1 MTVPSG
7 SSRSCYLERPSD
19 GSLWTLCLGTAQA
32 GFSPAL
38 LVLVA
43 WHGCVPGERILC
55 HNPWGSSSWKP
66 CVACELGSE
75 SGRQLS
81 DALLAST
88 GMGIDKGELSYWEG
102 WPGCPQPLCS
112 AVCSSLALSS
122 AKKGSSEDRD
132 DISKLVTGLM
142 KTSICRQM
150 SYKTVEG
157 NEVRTSPRPCVP
169 LFGGAGRP

>member
-1 MTVPSG
+1 M
-7 SSRSCYLERPSD
+7 
-19 GSLWTLCLGTAQA
+19 
-32 GFSPAL
+32 
-38 LVLVA
+38 
-43 WHGCVPGERILC
+43 
-55 HNPWGSSSWKP
+55 
-66 CVACELGSE
+66 
-75 SGRQLS
+75 
-81 DALLAST
+81 

-112 AVCSSLALSS
+112 AACSSLDLSS

-157 NEVRTSPRPCVP
+157 NEVRTSPRPCTP
-169 LFGGAGRP
+169 FFGGADRTVIKPALSAGHSCIVPQCQLQPRGDGGGGDFSQVCIPLHPGNDGQQL